1 MKGLIKQLLRESL
14 LDEEAMRLKHLP
26 KEVGLFVRGG
36 SDTTLV
42 LMDPTID
49 KVYATVD
56 AYQTNDNYNVGG
68 VAAETGFGP
77 FIYELMMMI
86 LNIKGK
92 GLMPNREG
100 DIKAKAFEVWYRF
113 YLRNDI
119 KKNIIEPFNP
129 DGSFNKK
136 YRVDILTGEHD
147 TFHNTEEFG
156 EFYSGLTKD
165 DKEVLQ
171 VFNCVYYLQP
181 NNDYSVLLNRGL
193 AYEHQ
198 GVSLVNVIRKG
209 NEYFSKKYSESL
221 WEN

>member
-36 SDTTLV
+36 GETTLV
-42 LMDPTID
+42 LMDPTTND
-49 KVYATVD
+49 VYAMID
-56 AYQTNDNYNVGG
+56 ANQINDNYHVGG

-77 FIYELMMMI
+77 FIYELMMML

-100 DIKAKAFEVWYRF
+100 DIKQEAFEVWARF
-113 YLRNDI
+113 FSRNDVR
-119 KKNIIEPFNP
+119 KEIIEPFNL

-147 TFHNTEEFG
+147 TFHDSEDFR
-156 EFYSGLTKD
+156 EFYTELSKN
-165 DKEVLQ
+165 DKNVLNI
-171 VFNCVYYLQP
+171 FNCVYYLQP

-221 WEN
+221 

>member
-1 MKGLIKQLLRESL
+1 
-14 LDEEAMRLKHLP
+14 
-26 KEVGLFVRGG
+26 
-36 SDTTLV
+36 
-42 LMDPTID
+42 
-49 KVYATVD
+49 
-56 AYQTNDNYNVGG
+56 
-68 VAAETGFGP
+68 
-77 FIYELMMMI
+77 
-86 LNIKGK
+86 
-92 GLMPNREG
+92 MPNREG